1 MILSSRAAAIP
12 CPLLSHFLLCVLAAG
27 PGEVSIIFSG
37 SSGKLVPWDRREAG
51 THQR

>member
-1 MILSSRAAAIP
+1 MILSSRAAAMP
-12 CPLLSHFLLCVLAAG
+12 CPLLSHFSLCVLAAG

-37 SSGKLVPWDRREAG
+37 KLVPWDRREAG